1 MNNEHFAQPGQSKFA
16 VDRSIPRGR
25 VTMKMVK
32 RVFLAALAVVCS
44 LATLLFA
51 APGARAQS
59 VERGEIRGFV
69 YDTSHSIVAGAK
81 VTISNPST
89 GYKRELTT
97 DASGSYDFAQL
108 LPGTY
113 KVQAEAEGFASTIV
127 TDLVVDIGASLA
139 LDITLPVK
147 GQTQTVTVS
156 ALEAG
161 PVDTSTAGINQV
173 INQKDLETLPLS
185 GRDYRDLAQLSSS
198 AQVVPGLRGGIRLG
212 GQQSDYLGIVVDG
225 QDTFNNYF
233 GEIFGSLETKNFTV
247 PLEAVQEFQVVTN
260 GFAPEFGRATGGLVN
275 VVTKSGTNQWHG
287 EAHDYYRGSDF
298 TTNDAVGE
306 PPNIATQ
313 NQFGGSV
320 GFPIHKDRQFLF
332 LATDAQLQNGPLVTQ
347 FCPPGA
353 GQSACLAE
361 LPLITGPVFANCAP
375 GTCSPGT
382 ATTPGQVPL
391 PSNLS
396 AGTMLPS
403 GCATP
408 TAGES
413 VLMDCYGKSSIAG
426 FQGPSNQFQN
436 LFTILGHY
444 DYQFSPANHFSVRS
458 YFTRNHTDGFSGAQG
473 QNEIPQAFDNTED
486 FINKGGSVVFSLNT
500 VLGRKV
506 NEIRISLSDEVR
518 ERNANSQSPGLSIS
532 DGGFPDLSV
541 GSAFNYG
548 IGQRYYLPINN
559 QDGKF
564 EAADNFNYS
573 FGKHDMKFG
582 GDSVTFEDRK
592 DSFVGWGAGEYDY
605 FSIAGFNSGAA
616 SGGLLSQGVALNGLP
631 LSFKGPAT
639 TLFPNYQS
647 DLGLYWQDKWQLT
660 PRLTVTYGLRWDG
673 TWNPQPQTPLYG
685 NTVLVGEGAGSHPS
699 PVPQRV
705 PADFNQWGPRIG
717 VAWNVRQGA
726 HPTVI
731 RGAWGL
737 YYALTVG
744 IFMPTA
750 GAGKLTHC
758 IGSCEAPEGGTVG
771 FPYLNPNSTPLGVNQ
786 LCGTQFGCPA
796 STSGGG
802 YIDPAFQNPR
812 VSSFTGGVEQSLP
825 YNLLL
830 TATFS
835 YTHSTHLRTGGYDS
849 EEAWQRNYV
858 VTGTDPYGRSILAG
872 ATNYGCLNPN
882 QNPCLQNTFSGF
894 SPTPLDPTLPIANN
908 ETASFSYGNYES
920 LVINLT
926 KRFSNHFQVFANYIW
941 SQNKDNGASERDTDT
956 YFGQQDPIN
965 LAIDYGRNGLDITQQ
980 FKAAGVYE
988 LPWGFE
994 VSSSVITHSGVPFPL
1009 YIAQDINGD
1018 GVSDLGHNNDRPTYT
1033 NAAGKTF
1040 LLGRYPFDQPGY
1052 FEWDGR
1058 IQKTLH
1064 VHDRLNVV
1072 LSGDFFNLTNRGNLY
1087 SNPNNPNTA
1096 TISLNGCSPNTP
1108 APSAGFTGPVAGP
1121 IGFTCA
1127 PLTAATMPQIGVNG
1141 FRAITEIA
1149 PGSTP
1154 FAFQAGVKFVF

>member
-1 MNNEHFAQPGQSKFA
+1 
-16 VDRSIPRGR
+16 
-25 VTMKMVK
+25 MKMLK
-32 RVFLAALAVVCS
+32 HVFLAALAVVFS
-44 LATLLFA
+44 LASLLSA
-51 APGARAQS
+51 APSARAQS

-89 GYKRELTT
+89 GYKRELTA
-97 DASGSYDFAQL
+97 DASGLYDFAQL

-161 PVDTSTAGINQV
+161 PIDTSTAGINQV

-298 TTNDAVGE
+298 TANDAIGE

-347 FCPPGA
+347 FCAPGA
-353 GQSACLAE
+353 GQAACLAE
-361 LPLITGPVFANCAP
+361 LPLITGPAFANCAP
-375 GTCSPGT
+375 GACAPGT
-382 ATTPGQVPL
+382 VPL
-391 PSNLS
+391 PSNVS
-396 AGTMLPS
+396 AGTMLPP
-403 GCATP
+403 GCGTSP
-408 TAGES
+408 TAGEL

-426 FQGPSNQFQN
+426 FQGASNQFQN

-458 YFTRNHTDGFSGAQG
+458 YFTRNHTNGFSGAQG

-486 FINKGGSVVFSLNT
+486 FTNKGGAVVFGLNT

-506 NEIRISLSDEVR
+506 NEVRISVSDEVR
-518 ERNANSQSPGLSIS
+518 ERHANSDSPGLSIS
-532 DGGFPDLSV
+532 DSGFPSLNV

-605 FSIAGFNSGAA
+605 FDIADFNSGVAG
-616 SGGLLSQGVALNGLP
+616 GGLLSQGVALNGKP
-631 LSFKGPAT
+631 LSFLGPAT
-639 TLFPNYQS
+639 TLFPNYQT

-660 PRLTVTYGLRWDG
+660 RNLTVTYGLRWDG
-673 TWNPQPQTPLYG
+673 TWNPQPQTPMWG
-685 NTVLVGEGAGSHPS
+685 TTVLVGQGAGSHAA

-717 VAWNVRQGA
+717 MAWNVRQGA
-726 HPTVI
+726 HPTVV
-731 RGAWGL
+731 RAAWGL

-744 IFMPTA
+744 IFLPTA
-750 GAGKLTHC
+750 GAGNLTHC
-758 IGSCEAPEGGTVG
+758 IGGCAAPNGGLVG
-771 FPYLNPNSTPLGVNQ
+771 FPYLNPNSTSLAVNQ
-786 LCGTQFGCPA
+786 LCTTPDPISGTVYGCPA

-812 VSSFTGGVEQSLP
+812 VSSFTGGIEQALP
-825 YNLLL
+825 YNLQL
-830 TATFS
+830 TATYS
-835 YTHSTHLRTGGYDS
+835 YVHSAHLRTGGYDS

-858 VTGTDPYGRSILAG
+858 LGGTDPFGRSILTG
-872 ATNYGCLNPN
+872 GTNYVCQVTG
-882 QNPCLQNTFSGF
+882 QVPCLQNAFSGF
-894 SPTPLDPTLPIANN
+894 SPTPLDPTLPTSNN
-908 ETASFSYGNYES
+908 ETASFSHGNYQS

-926 KRFSNHFQVFANYIW
+926 KRFSNHFQLFANYIW
-941 SQNKDNGASERDTDT
+941 SQNKDNAASERDTDT

-965 LAIDYGRNGLDITQQ
+965 LNIDYGRNGLDISNQ

-994 VSSSVITHSGVPFPL
+994 VSSSVIAHSGVPFPL
-1009 YIAQDINGD
+1009 YVAQDINGD

-1040 LLGRYPFDQPGY
+1040 LLGRYPFDQPSY
-1052 FEWDGR
+1052 FEWDAR
-1058 IQKTLH
+1058 LQKTLH
-1064 VHDRLNVV
+1064 VHDRLSVV
-1072 LSGDFFNLTNRGNLY
+1072 LSGDFFNLTNHGNVY

-1096 TISLNGCSPNTP
+1096 TISLSGCSPNTP
-1108 APSAGFTGPVAGP
+1108 APSAGFTGSVPGP
-1121 IGFTCA
+1121 LGFTCA
-1127 PLTAATMPQIGVNG
+1127 PLTAATMPRIGVNG

>member
-1 MNNEHFAQPGQSKFA
+1 
-16 VDRSIPRGR
+16 
-25 VTMKMVK
+25 MKMWKSV
-32 RVFLAALAVVCS
+32 VLAAVMIVFSITAI
-44 LATLLFA
+44 LLA
-51 APGARAQS
+51 APSATAQS
-59 VERGEIRGFV
+59 LERGEIRGVV
-69 YDTSHSIVAGAK
+69 YDSSHGLVVGAT

-89 GYKRELTT
+89 GYKRELTADT
-97 DASGSYDFAQL
+97 TGSYDFAQL
-108 LPGTY
+108 LPGVY
-113 KVQAEAEGFASTIV
+113 KIQAEAPGFAATEI
-127 TDLVVDIGASLA
+127 TDVHIDIGASLN

-147 GQTQTVTVS
+147 GQTQTVVVS
-156 ALEAG
+156 AESTG
-161 PVDTSTAGINQV
+161 PVDTATAGINQV

-260 GFAPEFGRATGGLVN
+260 GFAPEFGRATGGLIN
-275 VVTKSGTNQWHG
+275 VVTKSGTNELHG
-287 EAHDYYRGSDF
+287 EAHDYYRGSRF
-298 TTNDAVGE
+298 TADDAVGE
-306 PPNIATQ
+306 PPNITTQ

-332 LATDAQLQNGPLVTQ
+332 LAADTQLQNGPLVTQ

-353 GQSACLAE
+353 GQATCLAA
-361 LPLITGPVFANCAP
+361 LASTTGPTFANCAP
-375 GTCSPGT
+375 GTCASGT
-382 ATTPGQVPL
+382 VPL
-391 PSNLS
+391 PSNLP
-396 AGTMLPS
+396 AGTLLPS
-403 GCATP
+403 GCGTP
-408 TAGES
+408 AAGDL
-413 VLMDCYGKSSIAG
+413 VLQDCYGVSSLAG
-426 FQGPSNQFQN
+426 FEGPHNQFQN

-473 QNEIPQAFDNTED
+473 QNEIPQAFDNTEN
-486 FINKGGSVVFSLNT
+486 FTNKGASVVFSLNT

-518 ERNANSQSPGLSIS
+518 ERHSNSDSPGLAIS
-532 DGGFPDLSV
+532 DSSIPDLAV

-564 EAADNFNYS
+564 EAADNFDYS
-573 FGKHDMKFG
+573 FGKHDIKFG

-605 FSIAGFNSGAA
+605 FSLAAFNSGIT
-616 SGGLLSQGVALNGLP
+616 GGPNGCGTEGTCLLSQGVALNGKS
-631 LSFKGPAT
+631 LSFLGPAT
-639 TLFPNYQS
+639 TLFPNYQT
-647 DLGLYWQDKWQLT
+647 DLGLYWQDKWQVTPSLT
-660 PRLTVTYGLRWDG
+660 LTYGLRWDG
-673 TWNPQPQTPLYG
+673 TWNPQPQTPLWG
-685 NTVLVGEGAGSHPS
+685 TTVLVGQGAGSHDS
-699 PVPQRV
+699 AVPQRV
-705 PADFNQWGPRIG
+705 PDDFNQWGPRIG
-717 VAWNVRQGA
+717 VAWNVRRGP

-750 GAGKLTHC
+750 GAGNLTHC
-758 IGSCEAPEGGTVG
+758 IGSCLFPDSGNVPGVVANTAVG
-771 FPYLNPNSTPLGVNQ
+771 FPYLNPNSTTLGVNQ
-786 LCGTQFGCPA
+786 LCGTQYGCPA
-796 STSGGG
+796 PTSGGG
-802 YIDPAFQNPR
+802 YVDPQFENPR
-812 VSSFTGGVEQSLP
+812 VSSFTGGIEQSLP
-825 YNLLL
+825 YNLVV
-830 TATFS
+830 TGTFS
-835 YTHSTHLRTGGYDS
+835 YVHSTHLRTGGYDS

-858 VTGTDPYGRSILAG
+858 IDGTDPLGRSILDG
-872 ATNYGCLNPN
+872 TTNYTNG
-882 QNPCLQNTFSGF
+882 GF
-894 SPTPLDPTLPIANN
+894 TSFTPTPLDPTLPNATN

-920 LVINLT
+920 LVLNVT
-926 KRFSNHFQVFANYIW
+926 KRFSNHFQVFGNYIW

-965 LAIDYGRNGLDITQQ
+965 LKIDYFRNGLDIRQQ

-994 VSSSVITHSGVPFPL
+994 VSSSVIAHTGVPFPL
-1009 YIAQDINGD
+1009 YVAQDINGD
-1018 GVSDLGHNNDRPTYT
+1018 GVSDLGHNNDRPTFT
-1033 NAAGKTF
+1033 NSHGKTS
-1040 LLGRYPFDQPGY
+1040 LLTRYPFDQPGY

-1058 IQKTLH
+1058 LQKDVPIHEKFH
-1064 VHDRLNVV
+1064 VIA
-1072 LSGDFFNLTNRGNLY
+1072 SGDFFNITNRGNLY
-1087 SNPNNPNTA
+1087 SNPNSPSTA
-1096 TISLNGCSPNTP
+1096 TISLTGCSPRTS
-1108 APSAGFTGPVAGP
+1108 APSPGFTGSVPGE
-1121 IGFTCA
+1121 IGFICA
-1127 PLTAATMPQIGVNG
+1127 PLTAATMPQVGVNG
-1141 FRAITEIA
+1141 FRAITQIA

>member
-1 MNNEHFAQPGQSKFA
+1 
-16 VDRSIPRGR
+16 
-25 VTMKMVK
+25 MKMVK
-32 RVFLAALAVVCS
+32 LVFLATLAVVFS
-44 LATLLFA
+44 FASLLFA
-51 APGARAQS
+51 APAAHAQS
-59 VERGEIRGFV
+59 LERGEIRGFV
-69 YDTSHSIVAGAK
+69 YDTSHSVVPNAK
-81 VTISNPST
+81 VTVSNPST
-89 GYKRELTT
+89 GYKREFTT

-113 KVQAEAEGFASTIV
+113 KLQAEADGFASTIV
-127 TDLVVDIGASLA
+127 TDVVVEIGASLG

-156 ALEAG
+156 AAETG

-173 INQKDLETLPLS
+173 INSRDLETLPLS

-275 VVTKSGTNQWHG
+275 VVTKSGTNQFHG

-313 NQFGGSV
+313 NQFGASA

-347 FCPPGA
+347 FCSPGA
-353 GQSACLAE
+353 GQAACLAE

-375 GTCSPGT
+375 GTCNAGT

-391 PSNLS
+391 PSNVS

-403 GCATP
+403 GCGTP
-408 TAGES
+408 TAGEL

-426 FQGPSNQFQN
+426 FQGASNQFQN

-486 FINKGGSVVFSLNT
+486 FTNKGGAAVFSLNT

-518 ERNANSQSPGLSIS
+518 ERHANSQSPGLSIS
-532 DGGFPDLSV
+532 DSGFSNLAV

-605 FSIAGFNSGAA
+605 FSIAAFNSGVA
-616 SGGLLSQGVALNGLP
+616 SGGLLSQGAALNGLP
-631 LSFKGPAT
+631 LSFLGPAT

-660 PRLTVTYGLRWDG
+660 PNLTLTYGLRWDG

-685 NTVLVGEGAGSHPS
+685 TTVLVGEGAGSHAA

-705 PADFNQWGPRIG
+705 PADFGQWGPRIG
-717 VAWNVRQGA
+717 LAWNVRHGA
-726 HPTVI
+726 HPTVV
-731 RGAWGL
+731 RAAWGL

-758 IGSCEAPEGGTVG
+758 IGSCIPPDGGTVG

-786 LCGTQFGCPA
+786 LCGTQFGCPD

-802 YIDPAFQNPR
+802 YIDPAFKNPR
-812 VSSFTGGVEQSLP
+812 VSSFTGGIEQSLP
-825 YNLLL
+825 YNLQL

-835 YTHSTHLRTGGYDS
+835 YVHSDHLRTGGYDS
-849 EEAWQRNYV
+849 EEAWQRNYIID
-858 VTGTDPYGRSILAG
+858 GTDPFGRSILDGTYTYAG
-872 ATNYGCLNPN
+872 GVVTGVV
-882 QNPCLQNTFSGF
+882 
-894 SPTPLDPTLPIANN
+894 PTPLDPTLPTSNN
-908 ETASFSYGNYES
+908 ETASFSHGNYES

-965 LAIDYGRNGLDITQQ
+965 LSIDYGRNGLDIANQ

-994 VSSSVITHSGVPFPL
+994 VSSSVIAHTGVPFPL

-1018 GVSDLGHNNDRPTYT
+1018 AVSDLGHNNDRPTFA
-1033 NAAGKTF
+1033 NAAGKTS

-1052 FEWDGR
+1052 FQWDGR
-1058 IQKTLH
+1058 IQKDLPIHERLH
-1064 VHDRLNVV
+1064 VI

-1096 TISLNGCSPNTP
+1096 TISLVGCTARP
-1108 APSAGFTGPVAGP
+1108 APAAPAGGNGQVTGPMGMICP
-1121 IGFTCA
+1121 

>member
-1 MNNEHFAQPGQSKFA
+1 MKNKQLVRSSHNNPIFAT
-16 VDRSIPRGR
+16 DRSTPRGR
-25 VTMKMVK
+25 ATMKMVK
-32 RVFLAALAVVCS
+32 LVFLAALAVVFS
-44 LATLLFA
+44 LASFLFTA
-51 APGARAQS
+51 SGARAQS
-59 VERGEIRGFV
+59 LERGEIRGFV
-69 YDTSHSIVAGAK
+69 YDTSHSIVPGAK
-81 VTISNPST
+81 VIISNPST
-89 GYKRELTT
+89 GYKRELEA

-113 KVQAEAEGFASTIV
+113 KLEAEAAGFASTIV
-127 TDLVVDIGASLA
+127 TDVVVQIGASLS
-139 LDITLPVK
+139 LDITLPIK

-156 ALEAG
+156 ALEVG

-173 INQKDLETLPLS
+173 INSKDLETLPLS

-275 VVTKSGTNQWHG
+275 VVTKSGTNELHG
-287 EAHDYYRGSDF
+287 EAHDYYRGSNF
-298 TTNDAVGE
+298 TANDAVGE

-332 LATDAQLQNGPLVTQ
+332 LAADTQLQNGPLVTQ
-347 FCPPGA
+347 FCSPGA
-353 GQSACLAE
+353 GQAACLAE
-361 LPLITGPVFANCAP
+361 LPLITGPVFANCLP
-375 GTCSPGT
+375 GACNPGT

-391 PSNLS
+391 PSNVP
-396 AGTMLPS
+396 AGTMLPA
-403 GCATP
+403 GCGASP

-458 YFTRNHTDGFSGAQG
+458 YFTRNHTNGFSGAQG

-486 FINKGGSVVFSLNT
+486 FTNKGASVVFSLNT

-518 ERNANSQSPGLSIS
+518 ERHANSDSPGISIS
-532 DGGFPDLSV
+532 DSGFPNLAV

-605 FSIAGFNSGAA
+605 FDIADFNSGSA

-631 LSFKGPAT
+631 LSFLGPAT

-660 PRLTVTYGLRWDG
+660 RNLTLTYGLRWDG

-685 NTVLVGEGAGSHPS
+685 TTVLVGEGAGSVAA

-705 PADFNQWGPRIG
+705 PADFGQWGPRIG
-717 VAWNVRQGA
+717 MAWSVRQGT
-726 HPTVI
+726 HPTVV
-731 RGAWGL
+731 RAAWGL

-758 IGSCEAPEGGTVG
+758 IGSCITPDGGLVG

-786 LCGTQFGCPA
+786 LCGTQFGCPD

-802 YIDPAFQNPR
+802 YVDPAFKNPR
-812 VSSFTGGVEQSLP
+812 VSSFTGGIEQSLP
-825 YNLLL
+825 YNVQL

-835 YTHSTHLRTGGYDS
+835 YVHSDHLRTGGYDS
-849 EEAWQRNYV
+849 EEAWQRNYIIG
-858 VTGTDPYGRSILAG
+858 GTDPFGRSILEG
-872 ATNYGCLNPN
+872 ATNYTAGA
-882 QNPCLQNTFSGF
+882 FSSF
-894 SPTPLDPTLPIANN
+894 SPTPLDPTLPTSNN
-908 ETASFSYGNYES
+908 ETASFSHGNYES
-920 LVINLT
+920 LVINMT

-941 SQNKDNGASERDTDT
+941 SQNKDNAASERDTDT

-994 VSSSVITHSGVPFPL
+994 VSSSVIAHSGVPFPL
-1009 YIAQDINGD
+1009 YISQDINGD
-1018 GVSDLGHNNDRPTYT
+1018 GVSDLGHNNDRPTFT
-1033 NAAGKTF
+1033 NAGGKTF
-1040 LLGRYPFDQPGY
+1040 LLGRYPFDQPNY
-1052 FEWDGR
+1052 FQWDGR
-1058 IQKTLH
+1058 LQKDLHLHERLH
-1064 VHDRLNVV
+1064 VI
-1072 LSGDFFNLTNRGNLY
+1072 LSGDFFNLTNHGNLY
-1087 SNPNNPNTA
+1087 SNPNNPTTA
-1096 TISLNGCSPNTP
+1096 TISLSGCSPNTP
-1108 APSAGFTGPVAGP
+1108 APAPGFTGSVTGP

-1127 PLTAATMPQIGVNG
+1127 PLTAATMPRIGVNG

>member
-1 MNNEHFAQPGQSKFA
+1 MANKQFAHSGISNFA
-16 VDRSIPRGR
+16 ADRSIPRGR
-25 VTMKMVK
+25 ATMKMVK
-32 RVFLAALAVVCS
+32 VVFLAALAVVFS
-44 LATLLFA
+44 LAGLLLA
-51 APGARAQS
+51 APGASAQS
-59 VERGEIRGFV
+59 VERGEIRGFI
-69 YDTSHSIVAGAK
+69 YDTSHSIVPGAK

-89 GYKRELTT
+89 GYKRELTA

-113 KVQAEAEGFASTIV
+113 KVQAEADGFASTIV

-161 PVDTSTAGINQV
+161 PIDTSTAGINQV

-275 VVTKSGTNQWHG
+275 VVTKSGTNELHG

-298 TTNDAVGE
+298 TANDAVGE

-332 LATDAQLQNGPLVTQ
+332 LAADTQLQNGPLVTQ
-347 FCPPGA
+347 FCAPGS
-353 GQSACLAE
+353 GQTTCLEALASA
-361 LPLITGPVFANCAP
+361 TGPAFANCAP
-375 GTCSPGT
+375 GACASGT
-382 ATTPGQVPL
+382 VPL

-396 AGTMLPS
+396 PGTLLPP
-403 GCATP
+403 GCGTP
-408 TAGES
+408 TAGEL
-413 VLMDCYGKSSIAG
+413 VLMDCYGKSSLAG
-426 FQGPSNQFQN
+426 FQGASNQFQN

-473 QNEIPQAFDNTED
+473 QNEIPQAFDNTEN
-486 FINKGGSVVFSLNT
+486 FTNKGASVVFSLNT

-518 ERNANSQSPGLSIS
+518 ERHSNSQSPGLSIS
-532 DGGFPDLSV
+532 DDGFPSLNV

-548 IGQRYYLPINN
+548 VGQRYYLPINN

-582 GDSVTFEDRK
+582 GDSATFEDRK

-605 FSIAGFNSGAA
+605 FSIAAFNSGVT
-616 SGGLLSQGVALNGLP
+616 GGANGCAEQFTCLLSQGVALNGLP
-631 LSFKGPAT
+631 LSFLGPAT

-660 PRLTVTYGLRWDG
+660 RNLTVTYGLRWDG

-685 NTVLVGEGAGSHPS
+685 TTVLVGQGGGSREA

-717 VAWNVRQGA
+717 VAWNVRQGRN
-726 HPTVI
+726 PTVI
-731 RGAWGL
+731 RAAWGY

-744 IFMPTA
+744 IFLPTA

-758 IGSCEAPEGGTVG
+758 IGTCLFPDSGNVPGVVADTAVG
-771 FPYLNPNSTPLGVNQ
+771 FPYINPSSTTLGVNQ
-786 LCGTQFGCPA
+786 LCGTQFGCPD

-802 YIDPAFQNPR
+802 YVDPAFKNPR
-812 VSSFTGGVEQSLP
+812 VSSFTGGIEQSLGD
-825 YNLLL
+825 NVQF

-835 YTHSTHLRTGGYDS
+835 YVHSEHLRTGGYDS

-858 VTGTDPYGRSILAG
+858 LGGTDPFGRSILQG
-872 ATNYGCLNPN
+872 ATNYTAGA
-882 QNPCLQNTFSGF
+882 FSSF
-894 SPTPLDPTLPIANN
+894 SPTPLDPTLPTSNN
-908 ETASFSYGNYES
+908 ETASFSHGNYES

-926 KRFSNHFQVFANYIW
+926 KRFSNHFQLFANYIW
-941 SQNKDNGASERDTDT
+941 SQNADNAASERDTDT

-994 VSSSVITHSGVPFPL
+994 VSSSLIAHSGVPFPL
-1009 YIAQDINGD
+1009 Y
-1018 GVSDLGHNNDRPTYT
+1018 V
-1033 NAAGKTF
+1033 
-1040 LLGRYPFDQPGY
+1040 
-1052 FEWDGR
+1052 
-1058 IQKTLH
+1058 
-1064 VHDRLNVV
+1064 
-1072 LSGDFFNLTNRGNLY
+1072 
-1087 SNPNNPNTA
+1087 
-1096 TISLNGCSPNTP
+1096 
-1108 APSAGFTGPVAGP
+1108 
-1121 IGFTCA
+1121 
-1127 PLTAATMPQIGVNG
+1127 
-1141 FRAITEIA
+1141 
-1149 PGSTP
+1149 
-1154 FAFQAGVKFVF
+1154 